1 MKSPN
6 NIALFII
13 SALYLGVHFIPDLG
27 GADVMGAQW
36 LYTSLVDVSVLGYLL
51 FNRNLYSE
59 SIKAVFSQKFSLLY
73 TFYFVWAII
82 SVSYAINPTE
92 AVVCLARL
100 ASTFFIYTNFTILL
114 YKKEIKSYYLPLSIL
129 ISLVLFY
136 DSIYVISS
144 FAKNSKTM
152 LLDQNILSL
161 MGKNGNKNVMAAS
174 LLIKFPFSLFVILR
188 SKFLGRVVGVF
199 VLFFGSF
206 ALFILNTRSTFVG
219 LFLIL
224 IIFISSTLYFK
235 LKLKSTWPKIIW
247 PLAYFIIPI
256 LIAFFSANL
265 VLENAVKSQEVQGS
279 YGAVYKRIDD
289 ITANTKE
296 ESRLRLWKAGL
307 DYISKHPL
315 IGDGYGNWKLA
326 SIPYEKEYTNDLFVP
341 YHAHNDFIEA
351 AADLGIIGG
360 LAYLGLFVLVFLF
373 TLRLWLKEDAA
384 EFRLFATISFMAL
397 TCYFVDAFL
406 NFPTERTSMQ
416 TMLTISAA
424 LLFAPN
430 YLLPDANKKNIP
442 NENIT
447 LLYILIGIL
456 LVGGAIYINN
466 QVFKSLKVQKFV
478 MGEIDT
484 DPKMAL
490 VEVEN
495 AFPAFPNLST
505 STLPIKALVARYEFR
520 DKNYDAAL
528 KLLRESDRDNPYLH
542 YNDFIR
548 TAVFADKR
556 QLDSVAYYAYL
567 AFYHWPRSKSYYK
580 NAIFAASKKRD
591 AIEINKIF
599 NLYNRYRTGGEA
611 YSQYLLGMFEV
622 KGGTDKKMLS
632 MLDYAIRKFPEDST
646 VLINTKN
653 TLNSNTNGAPAGA
666 GFINSD
672 AANGVRAFQKRL
684 YSAAANY
691 YLQANQLEPGNY
703 THLENIGIC
712 YYSNKNYDK
721 CIIYFDKAN
730 SFAQNTSGKSHF
742 FKAMAAIAL
751 GRKDQACL
759 ALNEAKK
766 RAYPDVDAFIKANC
780 K

>member
-1 MKSPN
+1 MKNPTH
-6 NIALFII
+6 LFLYII
-13 SALYLGVHFIPDLG
+13 TALYLIVHFVPDFG

-36 LYTSLVDVSVLGYLL
+36 LYTSVIDALVLA
-51 FNRNLYSE
+51 FIFFQRNLYSE
-59 SIKAVFSQKFSLLY
+59 AIKAVFSQKFLLLY

-82 SVSYAINPTE
+82 SVGYAINPTE
-92 AVVCLARL
+92 AIVCLARL
-100 ASTFFIYTNFTILL
+100 ASTFFIYTNFAILL
-114 YKKEIKSYYLPLSIL
+114 YKKDIKSYYLPISVF

-136 DSIYVISS
+136 DSITVISS
-144 FAKNSKTM
+144 FTKNAKTM

-174 LLIKFPFSLFVILR
+174 LLIKFPFALFVVLK
-188 SKFLGRVVGVF
+188 SKFLGRVLGIF
-199 VLFFGSF
+199 ILFFGSF

-224 IIFISSTLYFK
+224 SIFAASTIYFK
-235 LKLKSTWPKIIW
+235 IKSAWPKIVW

-256 LIAFFSANL
+256 TIAFFSANL
-265 VLENAVKSQEVQGS
+265 VLENAVKSQEVQGG
-279 YGAVYKRIDD
+279 YGTVTKRIDD

-307 DYISKHPL
+307 DYVSKHPF

-360 LAYLGLFVLVFLF
+360 LAYLGLFILAFLF
-373 TLRLWLKEDAA
+373 TLRLWREEDAK
-384 EFRLFATISFMAL
+384 EFRLFATISFMTL

-416 TMLTISAA
+416 TMLT
-424 LLFAPN
+424 LTMGMLFAPT
-430 YLLPDANKKNIP
+430 YLLPNVGKK
-442 NENIT
+442 IT
-447 LLYILIGIL
+447 FNHSALLYFVIGFMLIG
-456 LVGGAIYINN
+456 GSIYINN

-490 VEVEN
+490 EEVEN

-505 STLPIKALVARYEFR
+505 STLPIKALIARYQFR

-548 TAVFADKR
+548 TADFADKR

-567 AFYHWPRSKSYYK
+567 AFYNWPRSKSYYK

-591 AIEINKIF
+591 TIEIKKIF
-599 NLYNRYRTGGEA
+599 NLYNQYRTGGEA
-611 YSQYLLGMFEV
+611 YSQYLLGMYEV
-622 KGGTDKKMLS
+622 KGSADKKMLS
-632 MLDYAIRKFPEDST
+632 MLEYATRKFPEDS
-646 VLINTKN
+646 VIISNAKN
-653 TLNSNTNGAPAGA
+653 TLMGNAAASNINNNAAQGA
-666 GFINSD
+666 I
-672 AANGVRAFQKRL
+672 AFQKGRF
-684 YSAAANY
+684 AAAAKFY
-691 YLQANQLEPGNY
+691 IQASQAEPENY
-703 THLENIGIC
+703 THFENIGIC
-712 YYSNKNYDK
+712 YYTNKNFGT
-721 CIIYFDKAN
+721 CIQYFDKAN
-730 SFAQNTSGKSHF
+730 SFAQNAAGKSYF

-751 GRKDQACL
+751 GKKDQACN

-766 RAYPDVDAFIKANC
+766 RAYPESDTFIKSNC
-780 K
+780 H

>member
-1 MKSPN
+1 MKTQN
-6 NIALFII
+6 NLTLFIV
-13 SALYLGVHFIPDLG
+13 SFVYLIVHFVPDFG

-36 LYTSLVDVSVLGYLL
+36 LYTSIVDVLVLA
-51 FNRNLYSE
+51 FIFFQRNLYSE
-59 SIKAVFSQKFSLLY
+59 AIKAVFSQKFSLLY

-92 AVVCLARL
+92 AIVCLARL
-100 ASTFFIYTNFTILL
+100 ASTFFIYTNFAILL
-114 YKKEIKSYYLPLSIL
+114 YKKDIKTYYLPISVL

-136 DSIYVISS
+136 DSITVISS
-144 FAKNSKTM
+144 FTKNAKTM

-174 LLIKFPFSLFVILR
+174 LLIKFPFVLFVVLR
-188 SKFLGRVVGVF
+188 SKFVGRVLGIF
-199 VLFFGSF
+199 ILFFGSF

-224 IIFISSTLYFK
+224 IIFAASTIYIK
-235 LKLKSTWPKIIW
+235 IKSAWPKIVW
-247 PLAYFIIPI
+247 PLAYLIVPI
-256 LIAFFSANL
+256 TVAFFSANL
-265 VLENAVKSQEVQGS
+265 VLENAVKSQEVQGG
-279 YGAVYKRIDD
+279 YGTVTKRIDD

-307 DYISKHPL
+307 DYVSKHPF

-360 LAYLGLFVLVFLF
+360 LAYLGLFILAFLF
-373 TLRLWLKEDAA
+373 TIRLWLKEDAK

-416 TMLTISAA
+416 TMLTLTAA
-424 LLFAPN
+424 LLFAPAYSLKAHVGIKN
-430 YLLPDANKKNIP
+430 TANKNV
-442 NENIT
+442 T
-447 LLYILIGIL
+447 LLYILTGFIIIG
-456 LVGGAIYINN
+456 GSIYINN

-490 VEVEN
+490 EEVEN

-505 STLPIKALVARYEFR
+505 STLPIKALIARYQFR

-567 AFYHWPRSKSYYK
+567 AFYNWPRSKSYYK

-591 AIEINKIF
+591 TIEIKKIF

-611 YSQYLLGMFEV
+611 YSQYLLGMYEV
-622 KGGTDKKMLS
+622 KGSADKKMLS
-632 MLDYAIRKFPEDST
+632 MLEFATRKFPEDS
-646 VLINTKN
+646 VIILNVKN
-653 TLNSNTNGAPAGA
+653 TLLGNAGA
-666 GFINSD
+666 SNINNN
-672 AANGVRAFQKRL
+672 AAQGALAFQKGR
-684 YSAAANY
+684 YAAAAKF
-691 YLQANQLEPGNY
+691 YLQASQVEPENY
-703 THLENIGIC
+703 THFENIGIC
-712 YYSNKNYDK
+712 YYSNKNYEN
-721 CIIYFDKAN
+721 CIQYFDKAN
-730 SFAQNTSGKSHF
+730 SFAQNAAGKSYF

-751 GRKDQACL
+751 GKKDQACS

-766 RAYPDVDAFIKANC
+766 RAYPEADTFIKSNC
-780 K
+780 P

>member
-1 MKSPN
+1 MKNSTHIVLYS
-6 NIALFII
+6 IA
-13 SALYLGVHFIPDLG
+13 ALYLGVHFIPDFG

-36 LYTSLVDVSVLGYLL
+36 LYTSAIDAIVLIYLFL
-51 FNRNLYSE
+51 SRAQYNE
-59 SIKAVFSQKFSLLY
+59 AIKAVFSQKFSLLY

-82 SVSYAINPTE
+82 SISYAINPTE
-92 AVVCLARL
+92 AAVCLARL
-100 ASTFFIYTNFTILL
+100 ASTFFIYTNFAILL
-114 YKKEIKSYYLPLSIL
+114 YKRDIKSYYLPISVL

-136 DSIYVISS
+136 DSIAVISS
-144 FAKNSKTM
+144 FSKNSKTM

-174 LLIKFPFSLFVILR
+174 LLIKFPFALFVILR
-188 SKFLGRVVGVF
+188 SKFLGRLIGVF

-224 IIFISSTLYFK
+224 IIFVASTLYFK
-235 LKLKSTWPKIIW
+235 IKSAWPKIVW
-247 PLAYFIIPI
+247 PIAYFSIPI

-265 VLENAVKSQEVQGS
+265 VLENAVKSQEVQGG
-279 YGAVYKRIDD
+279 YGTVTKRIDD

-307 DYISKHPL
+307 DYFSKHPF

-351 AADLGIIGG
+351 AADLGIVGG
-360 LAYLGLFVLVFLF
+360 LAYLGLFVIGFIF
-373 TLRLWLKEDAA
+373 TLQVWLKDDAKA
-384 EFRLFATISFMAL
+384 YRLFATISFMAL

-416 TMLTISAA
+416 TMLTITAG
-424 LLFAPN
+424 LLFAPA
-430 YLLPDANKKNIP
+430 YLLAQNDKKISP
-442 NENIT
+442 LKT
-447 LLYILIGIL
+447 TYSLLYILLGL
-456 LVGGAIYINN
+456 GLVGGSMYINN

-490 VEVEN
+490 TEVEN
-495 AFPAFPNLST
+495 AFPTFPNLST
-505 STLPIKALVARYEFR
+505 STLPIKALIARYEFR
-520 DKNYDAAL
+520 DKNYDVAL
-528 KLLRESDRDNPYLH
+528 KLLRESDQDNPYLH

-548 TAVFADKR
+548 TAIYADKR

-591 AIEINKIF
+591 TLEINKIF

-611 YSQYLLGMFEV
+611 YSQYLLGMYEV
-622 KGGTDKKMLS
+622 KGGAGKKMLS
-632 MLDYAIRKFPEDST
+632 LLDDGLKKFPKDST
-646 VLINTKN
+646 VLLNTKN
-653 TLNSNTNGAPAGA
+653 TLMGIGNVVGAGLVNSYAVNGAK
-666 GFINSD
+666 
-672 AANGVRAFQKRL
+672 AFQKRR
-684 YSAAANY
+684 YSAAAAY
-691 YLQANQLEPGNY
+691 YIKASQAEPGNY
-703 THLENIGIC
+703 THFENIGIC
-712 YYSNKNYDK
+712 YYSNKNYQN
-721 CIIYFDKAN
+721 CIPYFDQAN
-730 SFAQNTSGKSHF
+730 SFPQNTTGKSYF
-742 FKAMAAIAL
+742 FKAMAL
-751 GRKDQACL
+751 LVMGKKDQACQ
-759 ALNEAKK
+759 ALNDAKK
-766 RAYPDVDAFIKANC
+766 RSYSEADSFIKTNC
-780 K
+780 L